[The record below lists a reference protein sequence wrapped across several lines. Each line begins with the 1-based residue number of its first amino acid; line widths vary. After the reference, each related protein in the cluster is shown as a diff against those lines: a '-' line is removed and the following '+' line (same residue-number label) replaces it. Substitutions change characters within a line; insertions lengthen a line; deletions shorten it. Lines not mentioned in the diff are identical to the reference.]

1 MASTMHSAFKI
12 RRVAWNCGIS
22 YSRCKACVRIAVVR
36 VLFRAELA
44 RCVLKVLKDQQGESS
59 SPLAGPEPSIT
70 TTSIIRSGHLPQPA
84 LGIIMEID
92 KAIRALSRTPAIKD
106 KICEYIQRA
115 VRGFL
120 RDICVALTGCPRI
133 I

>member
-1 MASTMHSAFKI
+1 MEL
-12 RRVAWNCGIS
+12 WNFILEVQSLRANSGG
-22 YSRCKACVRIAVVR
+22 ACV
-36 VLFRAELA
+36 FGAEPA
-44 RCVLKVLKDQQGESS
+44 HCVLKNPKDQQGESS

-70 TTSIIRSGHLPQPA
+70 TASIIRSGHLPQPA

-115 VRGFL
+115 VCG
-120 RDICVALTGCPRI
+120 AL
-133 I
+133 